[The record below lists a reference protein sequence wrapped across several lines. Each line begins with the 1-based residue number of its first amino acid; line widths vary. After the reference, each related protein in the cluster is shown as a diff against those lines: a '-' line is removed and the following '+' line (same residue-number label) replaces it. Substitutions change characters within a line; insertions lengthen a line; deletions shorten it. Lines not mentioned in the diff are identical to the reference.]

1 MFVESSEVGPST
13 TVDPAIGLESVI
25 ENWRSKKQLAIF
37 LQEFPFLLPR
47 YCVNRDLKVF
57 GSGKN
62 Q

>member
-1 MFVESSEVGPST
+1 MFVESSEVGTST

-25 ENWRSKKQLAIF
+25 ENWRSKEQLAIF

-47 YCVNRDLKVF
+47 YCINRDLKVL